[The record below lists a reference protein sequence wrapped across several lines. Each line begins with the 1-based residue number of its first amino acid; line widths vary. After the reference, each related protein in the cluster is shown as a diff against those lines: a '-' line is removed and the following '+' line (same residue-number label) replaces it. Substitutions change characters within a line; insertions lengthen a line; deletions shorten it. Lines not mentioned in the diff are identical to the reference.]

1 MKASPIQLQQL
12 SFRRVNVEFDVER
25 HNAGELDLVDKSLA
39 FDNVR
44 IATHVGL
51 APMDQEEEPGKRFLL
66 TLQVVIDNKIPEDGS
81 TSKPSPYL
89 IDIEVGAVIL
99 VAKGAEAL
107 GDMEDIVVVNGTSL
121 LWSAIREQV
130 CNLTARMPL
139 GLATL
144 PTVHFQ
150 DLRKQPPTSNPA
162 PPKPAKPRAT
172 KPAAKPRA

>member
-1 MKASPIQLQQL
+1 MKISPIQMHQF
-12 SFRRVNVEFDVER
+12 SFRRISVEFDAARFDENQIEKLER
-25 HNAGELDLVDKSLA
+25 PLTFEGVNM
-39 FDNVR
+39 
-44 IATHVGL
+44 ATNVGL
-51 APMDQEEEPGKRFLL
+51 APMEDGAPSGKSYLV
-66 TLQVVIDNKIPEDGS
+66 TLQVVIDNKPSESEIAARL
-81 TSKPSPYL
+81 SPYL
-89 IDIEVGAVIL
+89 VDIECGAIIQVL
-99 VAKGAEAL
+99 PGGEARP
-107 GDMEDIVVVNGTSL
+107 DIEDIVVVNGASL

-130 CNLTARMPL
+130 CNMTARMPL

>member
-51 APMDQEEEPGKRFLL
+51 APMDQEEEPGKRYLL
-66 TLQVVIDNKIPEDGS
+66 TLQVVIDKKITEDGS
-81 TSKPSPYL
+81 TSKPAPHL
-89 IDIEVGAVIL
+89 IDIEEVAVIL

-107 GDMEDIVVVNGTSL
+107 GAVSDVIVDNGTS
-121 LWSAIREQV
+121 
-130 CNLTARMPL
+130 
-139 GLATL
+139 
-144 PTVHFQ
+144 Q
-150 DLRKQPPTSNPA
+150 DDRLRG
-162 PPKPAKPRAT
+162 
-172 KPAAKPRA
+172 